1 MTKGTPLVILGYLA
15 ICLIWGSTW
24 LVIKVGMESLTVFY
38 SAGFRF
44 VLASI
49 LIYGIMK
56 IKKMSLDLSPVA
68 TRIYLYAGFFSFL
81 VPFGL
86 VYWGEQY
93 VNSGMASVLFAVYPF
108 CVALVAH
115 FRLSDEIL
123 NKTKLTGMIIGFG
136 GIIVIFSDSLA
147 IKFDLMETLGT
158 AAILLSAIIQSFI
171 VVMIKKDGKK
181 LNPFS
186 MNLVPM
192 AISAIGFIL
201 LGIFFEDFSAN
212 KFDLAGV
219 GSVVYLGVF
228 GSIVAFTSYYWLL
241 KRVSVLM
248 MSLVAFITPIL
259 ALVLGWVFYN
269 ESLTITHLL
278 GSILVLAGLFISQF
292 EIFFNKKT
300 TN

>member
-1 MTKGTPLVILGYLA
+1 M
-15 ICLIWGSTW
+15 
-24 LVIKVGMESLTVFY
+24 
-38 SAGFRF
+38 
-44 VLASI
+44 
-49 LIYGIMK
+49 
-56 IKKMSLDLSPVA
+56 
-68 TRIYLYAGFFSFL
+68 
-81 VPFGL
+81 
-86 VYWGEQY
+86 
-93 VNSGMASVLFAVYPF
+93 
-108 CVALVAH
+108 
-115 FRLSDEIL
+115 
-123 NKTKLTGMIIGFG
+123 
-136 GIIVIFSDSLA
+136 IFSDSLA

-171 VVMIKKDGKK
+171 VVMIKKDGKQ

-192 AISAIGFIL
+192 AISAVGFIL
-201 LGIFFEDFSAN
+201 LGVFFEDLSAN

-259 ALVLGWVFYN
+259 ALLLGWVFYN
-269 ESLTITHLL
+269 ESLTTTHLL
-278 GSILVLAGLFISQF
+278 GSVLVLTGLFISQF
-292 EIFFNKKT
+292 EIFSTRKT